1 MNWGL
6 LALFAIIVA
15 AIAVQNIWL
24 RRRAEAEAPNAEE
37 AEAEAPNA
45 GETEE
50 GNERS

>member
-15 AIAVQNIWL
+15 AITVQNIWL
-24 RRRAEAEAPNAEE
+24 RRRAEAETS
-37 AEAEAPNA
+37 NA
-45 GETEE
+45 GESEE